1 MPVRAGEREN
11 RMKSE
16 FGEYINQLRKG
27 RGPGGEDVLLR
38 DLAEAMGGI
47 SLPYLSD
54 ILKGR
59 RNPPEKNQLLAIS
72 KALSMTREEEDRMMD
87 LAGRERQ
94 QTAPDL
100 TDVIMDEDMPYVRV
114 ALRTAH
120 RKGLGNAFWKQ
131 IVDQM
136 NAADEENAEEDP
148 EQ

>member
-1 MPVRAGEREN
+1 
-11 RMKSE
+11 MKSE
-16 FGEYINQLRKG
+16 FGEYVNQMRKG

-59 RNPPEKNQLLAIS
+59 RNPPDKKQLLAIS
-72 KALSMTREEEDRMMD
+72 KALSMTPEEEDRLMD
-87 LAGRERQ
+87 LAGNERQ

-100 TDVIMDEDMPYVRV
+100 TEVVMDQEAPYVRV
-114 ALRTAH
+114 ALRTAR

-136 NAADEENAEEDP
+136 NAEDAGDTAEAREK
-148 EQ
+148 

>member
-1 MPVRAGEREN
+1 
-11 RMKSE
+11 MKSE
-16 FGEYINQLRKG
+16 FGEYINQMRKG

-59 RNPPEKNQLLAIS
+59 RNPPDKKQLLAIS
-72 KALSMTREEEDRMMD
+72 KALFMTPEEEDRLMD
-87 LAGRERQ
+87 LAGNERQ

-100 TDVIMDEDMPYVRV
+100 TEVVMDQEAPYVRV
-114 ALRTAH
+114 ALRTAR
-120 RKGLGNAFWKQ
+120 RKGLGNACWKQ

-136 NAADEENAEEDP
+136 NAEDAEGTEEARDR
-148 EQ
+148 

>member
-1 MPVRAGEREN
+1 
-11 RMKSE
+11 MKSE
-16 FGEYINQLRKG
+16 FGEYVNQMRKG

-59 RNPPEKNQLLAIS
+59 RNPPDKKQLLAIS
-72 KALSMTREEEDRMMD
+72 KALSMTPEEEDRLMD
-87 LAGRERQ
+87 LAGNERQ

-100 TDVIMDEDMPYVRV
+100 TEVVMDQEAPYVRV

-136 NAADEENAEEDP
+136 NAEDAEGTEEARDR
-148 EQ
+148 

>member
-1 MPVRAGEREN
+1 
-11 RMKSE
+11 MKSE
-16 FGEYINQLRKG
+16 FGEYINQMRKG

-59 RNPPEKNQLLAIS
+59 RNPPDKKQLLAIS
-72 KALSMTREEEDRMMD
+72 KALSMTPEEEDRLMD
-87 LAGRERQ
+87 LAGNERQ

-100 TDVIMDEDMPYVRV
+100 TEVVMDQEAPYVRV
-114 ALRTAH
+114 ALRTAR

-136 NAADEENAEEDP
+136 NAEDAGDTEEAREK
-148 EQ
+148 

>member
-1 MPVRAGEREN
+1 
-11 RMKSE
+11 MKSE
-16 FGEYINQLRKG
+16 FGEYINQMRKG

-59 RNPPEKNQLLAIS
+59 RNPPEKQQLMAIS
-72 KALSMTREEEDRMMD
+72 KALSMSQEEEDHMMD

-94 QTAPDL
+94 QTSPDL
-100 TDVIMDEDMPYVRV
+100 TEVVMDEEVPYVRV

-136 NAADEENAEEDP
+136 NAEDAEGTEEARDR
-148 EQ
+148 

>member
-1 MPVRAGEREN
+1 
-11 RMKSE
+11 MKSE
-16 FGEYINQLRKG
+16 FGEYINQMRKG

-59 RNPPEKNQLLAIS
+59 RNPPEKQQLLAIS
-72 KALSMTREEEDRMMD
+72 KALSMTPEEEDRLMD
-87 LAGRERQ
+87 LAGNERQ

-100 TDVIMDEDMPYVRV
+100 TEVVMDQEAPYVRV
-114 ALRTAH
+114 ALRTAR

-136 NAADEENAEEDP
+136 NAEDAEGTEEARDR
-148 EQ
+148 

>member
-1 MPVRAGEREN
+1 
-11 RMKSE
+11 MKSE
-16 FGEYINQLRKG
+16 FGEYINQMRKG

-59 RNPPEKNQLLAIS
+59 RNPPEKQQLMAIS
-72 KALSMTREEEDRMMD
+72 KALSMSQEEEDHMMD

-94 QTAPDL
+94 QTSPDL
-100 TDVIMDEDMPYVRV
+100 TEVVMDEEVPYVRV

-136 NAADEENAEEDP
+136 NAEDAGDTEEAQDR
-148 EQ
+148 

>member
-1 MPVRAGEREN
+1 
-11 RMKSE
+11 MKSE
-16 FGEYINQLRKG
+16 FGEYINQMRKG

-59 RNPPEKNQLLAIS
+59 RNPPEKQQLMAIS
-72 KALSMTREEEDRMMD
+72 KALSMSQEEEDHMMD

-94 QTAPDL
+94 QTSPDL
-100 TDVIMDEDMPYVRV
+100 TEVVMDEEVPYVRV

-136 NAADEENAEEDP
+136 NAEDAEGTEEARE
-148 EQ
+148 

>member
-1 MPVRAGEREN
+1 
-11 RMKSE
+11 MKSE

-59 RNPPEKNQLLAIS
+59 RNPPEKAQLLAIS

-94 QTAPDL
+94 QTSPDL
-100 TDVIMDEDMPYVRV
+100 TDVVMDENTPYVRV
-114 ALRTAH
+114 ALRTAR
-120 RKGLGNAFWKQ
+120 RKGLGDAFWKR

-136 NAADEENAEEDP
+136 NAEDGECAEEA
-148 EQ
+148 ERQ